1 MRRARQSRSE
11 FSRKR
16 NAIKVLEG
24 TSMAQAPTR
33 VELSEQQEQRTAE
46 KTDKEKLQGI
56 VIDLGRP
63 QSPKQVRRL
72 RKGRGKLMRRIEEIV
87 DDLAATGTV
96 KAAAQPIIIIVRER
110 VPVPWP
116 FGAMV
121 NDLDNDED

>member
-1 MRRARQSRSE
+1 
-11 FSRKR
+11 
-16 NAIKVLEG
+16 
-24 TSMAQAPTR
+24 
-33 VELSEQQEQRTAE
+33 
-46 KTDKEKLQGI
+46 
-56 VIDLGRP
+56 
-63 QSPKQVRRL
+63 
-72 RKGRGKLMRRIEEIV
+72 MRRIEEIV